1 MELDD
6 QQLAQRFAAMA
17 PQARKA
23 FLSRLKAS
31 GLSFAELPIVPARR
45 PGPVPL
51 SHAQRSLWLTWTLA
65 SESPAYNMPGVLGI
79 QGGLDVAALERALR
93 ALAGRH
99 ETLRTIFPSDEHG
112 EANQVCLEPPLVAL
126 EVRPVENPDDLPR
139 LVLDFA
145 ALPFKLDT
153 ELPFRVL
160 LWRVAEER
168 HALGMVVHHIACDGA
183 SVGILLD
190 EILALYEQ
198 ESRGQAG
205 ALGALPIQFADY
217 ALWQRSWFEAGEH
230 ERQLDY
236 WRERLEEHPAALE
249 LPFDRPRGGAAA
261 KGEGRHQV
269 SLPAGLSGELRRLAH
284 AQGASVFM
292 AMLALFN
299 LLLHRFSGQSD
310 LCVGSPVAN
319 RQRLETQGMVGYLT
333 NVLVLRS
340 RLDLSQNYSQ
350 LLRAV
355 RQTVLD
361 AHAHP
366 DLPFDLLVEALK
378 PERRPGVHPLFQVK
392 CTQQQDVAARRR
404 VAGLEVDIEALSGG
418 EAHFDLSLDFVD
430 RPDGIAITFCYA
442 QALFDTASVARFAQ
456 AFVELAEAVARQPDE
471 VLARLPALGDAAP
484 LRGPDI
490 EFPHAD
496 VLDLWDRS
504 LSSHPDRLAVRC
516 GETCLT
522 YRELELRAGQLA
534 GRLMQQGVGP
544 ERRVA
549 VLAERSC
556 EFVLGVLA
564 VLKAGGAYVPLDPQL
579 PVERLQYQLADSEAR
594 WLLAAQPPAWAAG
607 MPVLPLMLTGDAI
620 EVVAQR
626 RQPLPSQAA
635 YLIYTSGSTGRP
647 KGVVIS
653 RGALAHY
660 VQAVLHKLDLADDAV
675 NVAMV
680 STVAADLGHTSLFGA
695 LCSGRT
701 LHLIDA
707 GLAFDPDGFAAC
719 MKDRRIDVL
728 KIVPSHLQ
736 ALLAAAGPADVLPA
750 RQLVVGGE
758 ATGWPLLDRIARLHP
773 GLRVLNHY
781 GPTETTVGILTQ
793 DAHAASRSAA
803 TLPVGKPLPNSEAH
817 VLDEYLNPV
826 PAGVAGE
833 LYLAG
838 AGVARGYQGQAMQ
851 TAERFVACPGGH
863 GDRMYRTGDRVR
875 ALADGS
881 LEFLGRVDDQVKV
894 RGYRVELR
902 EVAQALRGQPG
913 VAEAEVLVRQ
923 AEDGR
928 QELHGYVVPRSGE
941 SVEPGALRQALTRV
955 LPEYMVP
962 NALTA
967 LAALPLTANG
977 KVDRKALPLPQRA
990 AAGDGYEA
998 PSDEAEQVLAQVWAQ
1013 VLRLERVGRQDN
1025 FFDLGGDSI
1034 LALQIV
1040 ARARRLGMRFTPL
1053 QLMERQTIA
1062 AVAALATLEAPRAPA
1077 VAPVPQQRA
1086 NDAAPTPV
1094 QAWFFEQEFESSH
1107 HWNQSLLLSPTELVD
1122 VSRLQQAVQAVEVHH
1137 EALRMGFRRGADGR
1151 WSQAAE
1157 PGGRPVFERVDLSAE
1172 PDLSAAITRAADVA
1186 QGDLA
1191 LDRPFKAVWME
1202 LGAGRGGRLLLIAHH
1217 LVVDG
1222 VSWRIILED
1231 LQTAYQRLGQGRCA
1245 AALDLPRATTPYSDW
1260 SAALVRHAASD
1271 GLRAEMPYWQG
1282 IAAQA
1287 EPSLPGNAAG
1297 SNTVADAS
1305 TLSTVLDEAH
1315 TDQLLHDAPQAYR
1328 ARIDDLLLTALARTL
1343 CDWDGRDSV
1352 LVELESHGREEHLF
1366 DGVDLSRSVG
1376 WFTSLYPV
1384 RLTPGAKGADLG
1396 ASLKAV
1402 KELLRGVPNKGLG
1415 YGVLRY
1421 LSTEGLKN
1429 AIHAAAQVTFNY
1441 LGQID
1446 RGIEAAG
1453 TWRLAREGAGLE
1465 RAPTSRRRAWLSVDA
1480 DIYRGELRV
1489 RWTYSAAVHE
1499 PATVQGLAQRF
1510 LRELQD
1516 LAEHCSGGAHG
1527 VTPSDFPLADV
1538 TQAQLDLMSV
1548 PSKRLADLYPLSPM
1562 QSGMLFHTLL
1572 DPQGTAYVNQLRLDF
1587 EDLEPE
1593 RFKAAWRQVLERH
1606 EVLRS
1611 GFVQGE
1617 APLQWVARNVELP
1630 MLELDWRENADLP
1643 VALDALARTERE
1655 RGFDLAA
1662 PPLMRLVLV
1671 RRATRS
1677 HHLVWTRHHLLLDGW
1692 STARLMS
1699 DLLACYAGQ
1708 PLAPPRGR
1716 YRDYIAW
1723 LQGRDGMAAQRYWQA
1738 LLAPLAQPTR
1748 LVDALKPGMG
1758 SLGHGEYLQSL
1769 SEEETAHLLA
1779 YSRAERVTV
1788 NTVIQAAWALLLQRY
1803 TGQATVCFGATTTG
1817 RSADIPDS
1825 DEVLG
1830 LFINTLPVVARAK
1843 PGQGAGEW
1851 LRELQAQNL
1860 ASREHEH
1867 TPLFEIQRCARVDG
1881 QALFDSIV
1889 VFENYPV
1896 DEALRAPGESAL
1908 RVSMAA
1914 SREETHYP
1922 MTVSVHPGRTL
1933 DIGYAFQQQCFSPDR
1948 VECLAGHLLN
1958 LLRAM
1963 TQAAPRCL
1971 GEIEML
1977 DAHDKARQARW
1988 GVNGQRCDHA
1998 DPVHRL
2004 FERQAR
2010 RRPQAIALL
2019 LDGQGVSYDELNR
2032 RANRLAYRLIA
2043 LGLRPDAKVGLLVE
2057 RSVDMVVG
2065 LLAVLKAGGAYVP
2078 LDPEYPAYRLA
2089 AMAHDSGI
2097 GLLLTQSRLLAQ
2109 VPPGGAWR
2117 TLALDALALQDESDS
2132 DPDVQVH
2139 GESLAYVIYTSG
2151 STGRPKGIGIAHA
2164 ALAEHSHI
2172 AVGLFA
2178 LTPEDRM
2185 LQFST
2190 INFDGFVEQ
2199 LFAPLAIGAT
2209 VVLRGPALWDCAT
2222 FRRELL
2228 RQRIS
2233 IADLPTAYWHM
2244 LAQEFARGGS
2254 QDYGVLR
2261 QVQAMGEAM
2270 PPEGVK
2276 AWRMAG
2282 LAHVRLL
2289 NTYGPTE
2296 TVVTATAHDCA
2307 AYLQDEVE
2315 PPAPM
2320 PIGRPLAGRHCY
2332 VLDRTLNLVSQGV
2345 AGELFI
2351 GGALLGRGYLG
2362 RAGLTAERFVADP
2375 FEAGGGRLY
2384 RTGDLVRWNAQGELE
2399 YLGRLD
2405 HQVKIRGFRIE
2416 LGEVEAQLLAQPG
2429 VREAV
2434 VLAMQGPGGARL
2446 AAYVSGDDP
2455 QPQVLRERLQQ
2466 ALPDYMVPGVI
2477 VVLPGLPLNAN
2488 GKVDRKALPQ
2498 PELASE
2504 SADEP
2509 PQGEMELA
2517 LAQVWTEVLGVPQ
2530 VSRHHSF
2537 FDLGGHSLSA
2547 LQLVARVQARMQV
2560 DLAVRDVFAQ
2570 PTLLAMA
2577 RQILVLATVG
2587 GVAQS
2592 LAAVDSFMDNLE
2604 EV

>member
-6 QQLAQRFAAMA
+6 QQIAQRFAAMA
-17 PQARKA
+17 PQARKE
-23 FLSRLKAS
+23 FLSRLQAS
-31 GLSFAELPIVPARR
+31 GLSFAELPIVPAPRR
-45 PGPVPL
+45 GPVPL
-51 SHAQRSLWLTWTLA
+51 SYAQRSLWLTWKLA
-65 SESPAYNMPGVLGI
+65 PESPAYNMPGTLSIRGA
-79 QGGLDVAALERALR
+79 LDAAALERALH
-93 ALAGRH
+93 ALVGRH

-112 EANQVCLEPPLVAL
+112 EANQICLDLPPVAL
-126 EVRPVENPDDLPR
+126 EVLQVENPDDLPR
-139 LVLDFA
+139 LVREFA
-145 ALPFKLDT
+145 TEPFKLDT
-153 ELPFRVL
+153 ELPFRVV
-160 LWRVAEER
+160 LWRVAAEQ

-190 EILALYEQ
+190 EILALYER
-198 ESRGQAG
+198 ESLGRAN
-205 ALGALPIQFADY
+205 ALGVLPIQFADY
-217 ALWQRSWFEAGEH
+217 ALWQRSWFEAGEY

-236 WRERLEEHPAALE
+236 WRERLAEHPAAPE
-249 LPFDRPRGGAAA
+249 LPFDRPRGAAAA

-269 SLPAGLSGELRRLAH
+269 LLPAGLSGELRRLAH
-284 AQGASVFM
+284 AQGTSVFM
-292 AMLALFN
+292 AMLALLN
-299 LLLHRFSGQSD
+299 LLLYRFSGQSD
-310 LCVGSPVAN
+310 LCVGSPIAD

-333 NVLVLRS
+333 NMLVLRS
-340 RLDLSQNYSQ
+340 RIDLSQSYSQ

-366 DLPFDLLVEALK
+366 DLPFDLLVDALK
-378 PERRPGVHPLFQVK
+378 PERQPGVHPLFQVK
-392 CTQQQDVAARRR
+392 CTQQQDLAATRR
-404 VAGLEVDIEALSGG
+404 VAGLEVTIEALSGG

-430 RPDGIAITFCYA
+430 RPEGIAVTFGYA
-442 QALFDTASVARFAQ
+442 LALFDAVSVARFAQ
-456 AFVELAEAVARQPDE
+456 EFEALAEAVAGKPDE
-471 VLARLPALGDAAP
+471 VLARLPLLGQAPP

-490 EFPHAD
+490 VFPHDD
-496 VLDLWDRS
+496 VLELWDSS
-504 LSSHPDRLAVRC
+504 LRNHPNRVAVRC
-516 GETCLT
+516 GDTCLT
-522 YRELELRAGQLA
+522 YRELELRAEQLA
-534 GRLMQQGVGP
+534 NGLMQQGVGP

-579 PVERLQYQLADSEAR
+579 PAERLQYQLADSDAR
-594 WLLAAQPPAWAAG
+594 WLLAARPPAWPAG
-607 MPVLPLMLTGDAI
+607 LPVLPLTLTGDEA
-620 EVVAQR
+620 EAVTRQR
-626 RQPLPSQAA
+626 RHRPSQAA

-660 VQAVLHKLDLADDAV
+660 VQAVLRKLDLPDDAE

-680 STVAADLGHTSLFGA
+680 STVAADLGHTSFFGA

-719 MKDRRIDVL
+719 MKDCRIDVL

-736 ALLAAAGPADVLPA
+736 ALLAAAEPADVLPA

-758 ATGWPLLDRIARLHP
+758 ATGWPLLDQIVRLRP

-793 DAHAASRSAA
+793 DAQAAPRSAA
-803 TLPVGKPLPNSEAH
+803 TLPVGTPLPNSEAH

-833 LYLAG
+833 LYLG
-838 AGVARGYQGQAMQ
+838 GVGVARGYQGQAMQ
-851 TAERFVACPGGH
+851 TAERFVACPGGR
-863 GDRMYRTGDRVR
+863 GGRMYRTGDRVR

-881 LEFLGRVDDQVKV
+881 VEFLGRVDDQVKV
-894 RGYRVELR
+894 RGYRVELL
-902 EVAQALRGQPG
+902 EVAQALRAQPG
-913 VAEAEVLVRQ
+913 VAEAEVLARQ

-928 QELHGYVVPRSGE
+928 QELHGYVVPRSAE
-941 SVEPGALRQALTRV
+941 SVEPGALRQALARV

-962 NALTA
+962 GALVV
-967 LAALPLTANG
+967 LASLPLTANG

-990 AAGDGYEA
+990 ATGDGYEA
-998 PSDEAEQVLAQVWAQ
+998 PADEAERVLAQVWVQ
-1013 VLRLERVGRQDN
+1013 VLRLERVGRHDN

-1040 ARARRLGMRFTPL
+1040 ARARRQGVRFTPL

-1062 AVAALATLEAPRAPA
+1062 AVAALATLEAPQLPA
-1077 VAPVPQQRA
+1077 AGPAARQPVAEIP
-1086 NDAAPTPV
+1086 PTPI
-1094 QAWFFEQEFESSH
+1094 QAWFFEQEFEQSH
-1107 HWNQSLLLSPTELVD
+1107 HWNQSLLLSPIEVLD
-1122 VSRLQQAVQAVEVHH
+1122 VSRLQQAVQAVETHH
-1137 EALRMGFRRGADGR
+1137 EALRMGFRRGGDGH
-1151 WSQAAE
+1151 WSQAPG
-1157 PGGRPVFERVDLSAE
+1157 PGGGSVFESVDLSTE
-1172 PDLSAAITRAADVA
+1172 HDLAAAITLAADA
-1186 QGDLA
+1186 AHRDLA

-1231 LQTAYQRLGQGRCA
+1231 LQTAYQRLGQDRAA
-1245 AALDLPRATTPYSDW
+1245 AALDLPSATTAYRDW
-1260 SAALVRHAASD
+1260 SAALASHAASD
-1271 GLRAEMPYWQG
+1271 ELRAEMPYWQG
-1282 IAAQA
+1282 LAAST

-1297 SNTVADAS
+1297 SNTVANAS
-1305 TLSTVLDEAH
+1305 MLATVLDEAR
-1315 TDQLLHDAPQAYR
+1315 TEQLLSEAPQAYR
-1328 ARIDDLLLTALARTL
+1328 ARVDDLLLTALARTL

-1352 LVELESHGREEHLF
+1352 LVELEGHGREAHLF
-1366 DGVDLSRSVG
+1366 EGVDLSRSVG

-1384 RLTPGAKGADLG
+1384 RLTPGAKAADPG
-1396 ASLKAV
+1396 SSLKAV
-1402 KELLRGVPNKGLG
+1402 KEQLRGVPNKGLG

-1421 LSTEGLKN
+1421 LSAEGRG
-1429 AIHAAAQVTFNY
+1429 HADLAEPQVTFNF

-1446 RGIEAAG
+1446 RGLEAAE
-1453 TWRLAREGAGLE
+1453 TWRLARESVGQE

-1480 DIYRGELRV
+1480 DVYRGELRV
-1489 RWTYSAAVHE
+1489 RWTYSSAVHE
-1499 PATVQGLAQRF
+1499 PATVERLAEHF
-1510 LRELQD
+1510 LRELRD
-1516 LAEHCSGGAHG
+1516 LIEHCARGAHG
-1527 VTPSDFPLADV
+1527 VTPSDFPLAGA
-1538 TQAQLDLMSV
+1538 TQAQLDSMPL
-1548 PSKRLADLYPLSPM
+1548 PPQQLADLYPLSPM
-1562 QSGMLFHTLL
+1562 QAGMLFHSLL

-1587 EDLEPE
+1587 DDLDPE
-1593 RFKAAWRQVLERH
+1593 RFKTAWRQVLGRH

-1611 GFVQGE
+1611 GFLQGE
-1617 APLQWVARNVELP
+1617 APLQWVARKVEVPL
-1630 MLELDWRENADLP
+1630 LELDWRDHAD
-1643 VALDALARTERE
+1643 VAAALEELARTERE
-1655 RGFDLAA
+1655 RGFDLAV

-1671 RRATRS
+1671 RRAAGG
-1677 HHLVWTRHHLLLDGW
+1677 HHLIWTRHHLLLDGW

-1699 DLLACYAGQ
+1699 ELLACYAGQ
-1708 PLAPPRGR
+1708 PMAVPRGR
-1716 YRDYIAW
+1716 YRDHIAW
-1723 LQGRDGMAAQRYWQA
+1723 LQGRDGVAAQRYWQA
-1738 LLAPLAQPTR
+1738 LLAPVDQPTR
-1748 LVDALKPGMG
+1748 LADALKPAAERR
-1758 SLGHGEYLQSL
+1758 GHGECTQSL
-1769 SEEETAHLLA
+1769 SEAETAHLQA
-1779 YSRAERVTV
+1779 YARAERVTV

-1817 RSADIPDS
+1817 RSGDLPDT

-1830 LFINTLPVVARAK
+1830 LFINTLPVVARAE
-1843 PGQGAGEW
+1843 PGRNVGEW
-1851 LRELQAQNL
+1851 LRELQGQNL
-1860 ASREHEH
+1860 VSREHEH
-1867 TPLFEIQRCARVDG
+1867 TPLFQIQRCARVDG
-1881 QALFDSIV
+1881 QALFDSIM

-1896 DEALRAPGESAL
+1896 DEALRASGESAL
-1908 RVSMAA
+1908 RVSIAA

-1922 MTVSVHPGRTL
+1922 MTVSVYPGRTL
-1933 DIGYAFQQQCFSPDR
+1933 EISYAFQEDCFAPEQ
-1948 VECLAGHLLN
+1948 VERLAGHFLN
-1958 LLRAM
+1958 LLRALVE
-1963 TQAAPRCL
+1963 AAPRCL

-1977 DAHDKARQARW
+1977 DAQDKSLQARW
-1988 GVNGQRCDHA
+1988 GVNSVRCEDA
-1998 DPVHRL
+1998 VPVHRL
-2004 FERQAR
+2004 FEQQAR
-2010 RRPQAIALL
+2010 RRSHATALA
-2019 LDGQGVSYDELNR
+2019 LDGQGVSYAELNR
-2032 RANRLAYRLIA
+2032 RANRLAHRLIT
-2043 LGLRPDAKVGLLVE
+2043 LGVRPDAKVGLLME
-2057 RSVDMVVG
+2057 RSIEMVVG

-2078 LDPEYPAYRLA
+2078 LDPEYPAERLA
-2089 AMAHDSGI
+2089 AMAHDSDI
-2097 GLLLTQSRLLAQ
+2097 RLLLTQSHLQAQ
-2109 VPPGGAWR
+2109 VPADGAW
-2117 TLALDALALQDESDS
+2117 LALELDRQALEEEPES
-2132 DPDVQVH
+2132 DPDVPVH
-2139 GESLAYVIYTSG
+2139 GENLAYVIYTSG

-2172 AVGLFA
+2172 AVGMFA
-2178 LTPEDRM
+2178 LTPADRM

-2199 LFAPLAIGAT
+2199 LFAPLVAGAA

-2222 FRRELL
+2222 FHRELI

-2244 LAQEFARGGS
+2244 LAQEFSRSGP

-2307 AYLQDEVE
+2307 AYLQGEVE

-2332 VLDRTLNLVSQGV
+2332 VLDRTLNPVPQGV

-2362 RAGLTAERFVADP
+2362 RSGLTAERFVADP

-2434 VLAMQGPGGARL
+2434 ALAVQGPGGARL
-2446 AAYVSGDDP
+2446 AAYVSGEGL
-2455 QPQVLRERLQQ
+2455 QAQTLRERLQQ
-2466 ALPDYMVPGVI
+2466 ALPDYMMPGVI

-2498 PELASE
+2498 PELTSE
-2504 SADEP
+2504 YAHEP
-2509 PQGEMELA
+2509 PQGEMEQA
-2517 LAQVWTEVLGVPQ
+2517 LAQVWAEVLSVPL

-2537 FDLGGHSLSA
+2537 FELGGHSLSA
-2547 LQLVARVQARMQV
+2547 LQLVARVQTQLQV
-2560 DLAVRDVFAQ
+2560 DLTVRDVFAQ

-2577 RQILVLATVG
+2577 RQILVRASSG
-2587 GVAQS
+2587 GVTQS
-2592 LAAVDSFMDNLE
+2592 LAAVDSFMDSLE